1 MNLSRKKCQVLHL
14 GRNSPTHQC
23 MLRDTHLESN
33 WGENALGFL
42 AEHESVKCP
51 CSKCYWYPGLHY
63 TTYRQQITEVSQS
76 LPSTAETTPE
86 YCFQLWALQCKRDIG
101 VLDKFQK
108 RETKMF
114 KRLEHLIGEEK
125 LKHLGLFSL
134 VKTRLKNK
142 VTNFAKHL
150 KRG

>member
-23 MLRDTHLESN
+23 MLRNTHLESN

-108 RETKMF
+108 REMKMF

-142 VTNFAKHL
+142 VINFAKHL